1 MKIAIIYRGNIRGFK
16 YEECFKTHEKLYNI
30 LKNNNIDFDTYLC
43 TNNIEYDEDS
53 INKIKNLKS
62 KYILDINNVRGD
74 SKYKQAFLNI
84 KFNSEGW
91 SDVYQHNI
99 ISYWYNNNY
108 LFNKIREKYDKYII
122 MDIAHIIEMFDISLL
137 FTNNNYCSIYE
148 SNTGYNTRILIANYK
163 LFESI
168 MTQFEHIK
176 NGNRQHYHNPEVF
189 NSIFLNNCNIIK
201 TPKLKVFRIRE
212 DGTILSF

>member
-108 LFNKIREKYDKYII
+108 LFN
-122 MDIAHIIEMFDISLL
+122 
-137 FTNNNYCSIYE
+137 
-148 SNTGYNTRILIANYK
+148 
-163 LFESI
+163 
-168 MTQFEHIK
+168 
-176 NGNRQHYHNPEVF
+176 
-189 NSIFLNNCNIIK
+189 
-201 TPKLKVFRIRE
+201 
-212 DGTILSF
+212 